1 MIKKLLILI
10 ISTCIIPSLLMADYP
25 NTSIGVID
33 INKILAEANAAVEA
47 AEEIENIAAEIENE
61 IKLSDEEIIKEQN
74 LLIESQSIMAPE
86 AFEAKRIEYENK
98 IQTYNSERQSKLMK
112 IDELIAISRNDI
124 LNAIKPIL
132 EEISNEK
139 GITIIL
145 EKTSIMLN
153 AEKMDITNEVLKKL
167 NKSLPTQYIILEI
180 SQNLIKYQQER
191 IRKEFPNHYNIF
203 KWITNLEDIKI
214 DGLIIANEFFDAL
227 PTERFRINNS
237 KLETLYIES
246 NNESLNYKWDEPLN
260 NFTNELSKAKNNH
273 NIDFSDKYVSELNLN
288 YSKWINLIDKCMKS
302 GVLFIIDYGYPS
314 QEYFLQDR
322 CDGTLVC
329 VHKHKSN
336 FDPLLHIGNQDI
348 SSFVNFSHLKNL
360 SLSVLDQFSSVH
372 YQPLDA
378 LQNFVRL
385 TQFFSM
391 MAQT

>member
-10 ISTCIIPSLLMADYP
+10 ISICIIPSLLMADYP

-47 AEEIENIAAEIENE
+47 AEEIEKIAIEIENE

-86 AFEAKRIEYENK
+86 AFEAKRIEYESK

-167 NKSLPTQYIILEI
+167 NKSLP
-180 SQNLIKYQQER
+180 NIK
-191 IRKEFPNHYNIF
+191 
-203 KWITNLEDIKI
+203 
-214 DGLIIANEFFDAL
+214 
-227 PTERFRINNS
+227 
-237 KLETLYIES
+237 
-246 NNESLNYKWDEPLN
+246 
-260 NFTNELSKAKNNH
+260 
-273 NIDFSDKYVSELNLN
+273 VSR
-288 YSKWINLIDKCMKS
+288 D
-302 GVLFIIDYGYPS
+302 
-314 QEYFLQDR
+314 
-322 CDGTLVC
+322 
-329 VHKHKSN
+329 
-336 FDPLLHIGNQDI
+336 
-348 SSFVNFSHLKNL
+348 
-360 SLSVLDQFSSVH
+360 
-372 YQPLDA
+372 
-378 LQNFVRL
+378 
-385 TQFFSM
+385 
-391 MAQT
+391 